1 MELEYT
7 VRVSQRA
14 RRLQIRIGPTG
25 DVVVILPQGMNS
37 SRVEPFIHEH
47 REWIGKVRSRLPVSQ
62 QGLPVHKPGL
72 PENIAL
78 NACDGL
84 WQVSYQLGTE
94 QRSSVRENPTMLRVN
109 ALDQRQACQTLQR
122 WLTRK
127 ARDYLQPGLQQLS
140 SETELSFR
148 RLSIRSQKTRWGSC
162 SSSGTIS
169 LNRALL
175 FLDADM
181 VRYLMLHELCHTR
194 HMNHSRRYW
203 SLVQSF
209 EPAYKAY
216 EKRLRLAA
224 FEVPGWAQAGIG
236 G

>member
-25 DVVVILPQGMNS
+25 DVVVVLPQGMNS
-37 SRVEPFIHEH
+37 NRIESFVYEH
-47 REWIGKVRSRLPVSQ
+47 REWISKVRSRLPLSHQ
-62 QGLPVHKPGL
+62 DLPAHKPGL
-72 PENIAL
+72 PEKIAL

-84 WQVSYQLGTE
+84 WQVSYQLGTG
-94 QRSSVRENPTMLRVN
+94 QRSSVRENLSLLRVN
-109 ALDQRQACQTLQR
+109 APDQRQAFLTLHR

-127 ARDYLQPGLQQLS
+127 ARDYLQPGLQKLS
-140 SETELSFR
+140 SETGLSFR

-169 LNRALL
+169 LNRALM

-203 SLVQSF
+203 SLVQRF
-209 EPAYKAY
+209 EPAYKTY

-224 FEVPGWAQAGIG
+224 FEVPGWAQTGIG
-236 G
+236 D

>member
-25 DVVVILPQGMNS
+25 DVVVVLPQGMNS
-37 SRVEPFIHEH
+37 CRIEPFVSEH
-47 REWIGKVRSRLPVSQ
+47 REWIRKVRSRLPVSQ
-62 QGLPVHKPGL
+62 QDLPALKPGL

-84 WQVSYQLGTE
+84 WRVSYQLGTDL
-94 QRSSVRENPTMLRVN
+94 RSSVRENVSTLRVN
-109 ALDQRQACQTLQR
+109 APDQRQACQTLQR

-127 ARDYLQPGLQQLS
+127 ARYYMQPGLQQLS
-140 SETELSFR
+140 RETGLSFR
-148 RLSIRSQKTRWGSC
+148 CLSIRSQKTRWGSC
-162 SSSGTIS
+162 SSSGMIS
-169 LNRALL
+169 LNRALM
-175 FLDADM
+175 FLEADM

-224 FEVPGWAQAGIG
+224 FDVPAWAQAGM
-236 G
+236 